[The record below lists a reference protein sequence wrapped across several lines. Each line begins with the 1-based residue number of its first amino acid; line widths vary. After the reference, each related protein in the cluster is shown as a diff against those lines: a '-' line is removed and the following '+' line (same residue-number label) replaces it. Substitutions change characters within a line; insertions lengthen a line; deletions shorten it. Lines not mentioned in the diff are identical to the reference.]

1 MSHQLLP
8 IGKSYVPLGA
18 CRIAGIGLVL
28 DFQFG
33 LSERKMLT
41 EIKICLVAAKDNFK
55 EIDA

>member
-1 MSHQLLP
+1 MSHQLVP

-18 CRIAGIGLVL
+18 CRIAVIGLVL

-41 EIKICLVAAKDNFK
+41 EIKIYLVAGKDNFK

>member
-1 MSHQLLP
+1 MFFWEHVELLSLDCHWTV
-8 IGKSYVPLGA
+8 I
-18 CRIAGIGLVL
+18 

-41 EIKICLVAAKDNFK
+41 EIKIYLVAGKDNFK